1 MAPYLNDQMPSSTM
15 GPPNVTAR
23 TSHSTRDG
31 HDGGGEGG
39 LPRPNTQAKAVPIAI
54 CGMALR
60 LPGGIMT
67 PSQFWDFLLAKRDAR
82 TLVPES
88 RYNVSAYHTGLGKPG
103 EVKSEYGYFL
113 DDSVDIGALDTAIF
127 NMAKTEMER
136 LDPQQRQLLEVVREC
151 FESAGEVNYQG
162 ENIGCFVGTFGEDWA
177 ESFAKDQQI
186 YGLYR
191 ISGCGDL
198 FQSNRISFDFD
209 LRGPSMTIR
218 TGCSSSLIGLHEACG
233 AITRGDCTSAIVAG
247 ANMILGPSM
256 TQAMTE
262 QGVLS
267 PDGSCK
273 SFDAEANGYARAEAI
288 NAVYVKSL
296 EDALRD
302 GNPIRAVIRGT
313 SSNCDGKTL
322 GISQP
327 RAASHE
333 DMIRKAYTVSGVET
347 LSDTA
352 YIECHGTGTAIGD
365 PIETSAVANVFGEQG
380 VYIGSVKPNVGHS
393 EGASGLTSLIKAVLS
408 LENRTIPPNIKFNK
422 PNPRIPFEAWKLK
435 VPVDP
440 VPWPEDRCERA
451 GVNSFGIGGANA
463 HVVLESRNLYL
474 GSAPVI
480 SKAALQPRLL
490 VYSANTSDS
499 LRRQVVNHQQYLRE
513 RPECLHDLSY
523 TLGARRE
530 HLGHRAY
537 SVAGVSA
544 EPKCSP
550 FTKAPSSAPRLV
562 MVFTGQGAQWPQMGR
577 ELFLSNAAFKHSIST
592 MEKYLSTLPDAP
604 SWRISDELC
613 KSSEESNLYK
623 ASYSQPLCTA
633 VQVALVD
640 ALTILGV
647 FPTAVVGHSSGEI
660 AAAYAAGRLTARE
673 AIIAAYYRG
682 VVSGQVTRDGGMA
695 AIGLSWNETS
705 EQLVDGVVIAC
716 ENSPSSVTIS
726 GDSDRVT
733 EVLSNIQK
741 AHPNALAR
749 PLKVDKAYHSHHMK
763 EVGSTYRHLAKGYAL
778 GTSTGTQVD
787 FFSSVT
793 GQLLD
798 GAHVLDASY
807 WQANLE
813 SPVLFRTAVAN
824 LVAHARLESNN
835 NLMLLEV
842 GPHSALAGPL
852 RQILARES
860 AGSPYASCM
869 TRGQDCTTSFLSAM
883 GELYLQNITLDFESL
898 TNPDA
903 TAQVLTD
910 SPSYPW
916 QHDRSVLFETR
927 LSKEWRFRK
936 FPKHE
941 VLGVRV
947 AESTSTEPAWRNVL
961 ILDHVPWI
969 RDHNIK
975 GDVVY
980 PCAAYLAMAG
990 EAVRQLNEESF
1001 SGYSLRNVIVSTAMV
1016 LHDTKSTEIMTSFK
1030 RHRLTDTL
1038 DSSWWEFAISSYNG
1052 SGWVKHCSGEVCAR
1066 DEEDASSSFERPHRM
1081 ARKVSISKWYESSRH
1096 VGASYGP
1103 LFQGLKEISTS
1114 TTQNLASAQAVV
1126 TTTGRTDVYSVHP
1139 TQIDAF
1145 LQLLGVAAAK
1155 GVSRSFKHLVVPT
1168 HAEQIDICNTAA
1180 DFEITTS
1187 AKYNLNGSIVGDGYG
1202 LAPDG
1207 SLALRMKGVKLSPLE
1222 GEESLANSDRHA
1234 AGRLNWKRDINFL
1247 DCADLIRPYSE
1258 RAEEMLP
1265 FFELTALCIEET
1277 LDRVSQT
1284 PSCLPHLETFR
1295 AWMEAQSRSTV
1306 EPSNRMARIQA
1317 LVAEISRTAASPGAE
1332 AMLRVMENAQAVFS
1346 GTSEPLEFL
1355 MADQTLTQI
1364 YNYMDGG
1371 CDRSAFMQA
1380 LGHSNPNL
1388 RVLEIGA
1395 GTGGTTATML
1405 SDLQNPDGGHL
1416 MYSKYTYTDV
1426 SAGFF
1431 SAAKDRFKSWP
1442 NVEFAT
1448 LDISQDPEVQGFNA
1462 GSYDLILATNV
1473 LHATPSLHET
1483 LANVRKL
1490 IHPDGRLLLQELSSD
1505 CKVWN
1510 FVMGVLPGWWLGADD
1525 GRPEEPY
1532 VSPERWEDELRAAG
1546 FDGLEAVVFDSKK
1559 PMQTNALMV
1568 SKPTEASPTSPRDIA
1583 LLCDHNSK
1591 SLAQRLESELV
1602 SVGRHVSVC
1611 GLQDT
1616 IPDNLD
1622 IVALLDFE
1630 QPFFDSMTE
1639 TKFAQFRSFVSNLK
1653 GQGVLWA
1660 TRTSQIMCKDP
1671 RFAQSLGAARV
1682 IRNEFFL
1689 DFATCEIDHPDDSLA
1704 PFIAVLSKFQRRRV
1718 DESFQAEQEYA
1729 IVNGEVY
1736 IPRFYPFHLKED
1748 LLGLETAAV
1757 ADGAVELAVGKY
1769 GRLSTMKWISKPV
1782 RSLDDDEVEIEIH
1795 NDVLI
1800 AMGIVPSSVAGFGI
1814 EAAGIVRKVGSKVE
1828 HVRKGDRVF
1837 TMGGACFSSS
1847 LIVPAPLCVK
1857 IPDSLG
1863 FEDAATMPCVY
1874 ATVIH
1879 SLLDVARVER
1889 GQSVLIHSACGG
1901 VGLAAIQIC
1910 KMIGA
1915 EIYATVGSDN
1925 KVEFLVDNHQIP
1937 RDHIFNSR
1945 DTSFR
1950 DDVLRMT
1957 KGVGVDVVLNSLSG
1971 ELLHA
1976 SWACVAEFGTLLE
1989 IGKRDFIGNGRLA
2002 MNPFELNRNYCGI
2015 DLGHLLERKP
2025 ASVLRLLNN
2034 IVKYYEQGHIRPIKP
2049 IKTFQAIAIEECFR
2063 YMQKGQHIGKI
2074 VVSMTST
2081 KEEDQLQLGGS
2092 QKDVTFDG
2100 EASYLLVGGLG
2111 GLGKA
2116 VSTWMVE
2123 RGARHLIYLSRSAG
2137 KSAEDQDFIRELQ
2150 EQGCVATAVQGNA
2163 ANADDV
2169 AKALQSATNLK
2180 GILQLSM
2187 VLRDRQLSKM
2197 SFEEWNTV
2205 VMPKVQGTWNL
2216 HDLTIDKK
2224 LDFFV
2229 VFSSISGIMGQHGQ
2243 SNYASAN
2250 TFLDAFVQYR
2260 HSKGLVASSMD
2271 IGVMEDTGYVAENPA
2286 MLEGLRATGFHSIRE
2301 SELLDGLT
2309 MAISAG
2315 RSCASEMAD
2324 KSYTNNGQL
2333 ILGLRSTKPLS
2344 DPANRVLWR
2353 RDRRAAVYH
2362 NESNGEGITT
2372 ASATS
2377 NKLREF
2383 LSLCPVHPE
2392 VLHDKT
2398 NVTFLAQQIGLRLY
2412 DMVMKPVEDETSID
2426 ISLSVQDLG
2435 LDSLVAIEMRTWWK
2449 HTFGFD
2455 ISVLEML
2462 GMGSLLALG
2471 EHAAQGLLEKYEKAD
2486 DGRMDVVMSNKM
2498 P

>member
-1 MAPYLNDQMPSSTM
+1 
-15 GPPNVTAR
+15 
-23 TSHSTRDG
+23 
-31 HDGGGEGG
+31 
-39 LPRPNTQAKAVPIAI
+39 
-54 CGMALR
+54 MALR
-60 LPGGIMT
+60 LPGSIMT
-67 PSQFWDFLLAKRDAR
+67 PFQFWDFLLAKKDAR
-82 TLVPES
+82 SLVPDT
-88 RYNVSAYHTGLGKPG
+88 RYNISAYHTGLGKPG

-113 DDSVDIGALDTAIF
+113 DDSVDIGALDTTFF
-127 NMAKTEMER
+127 NMAKTEMDP

-151 FESAGEVNYQG
+151 FESAGELNYQG
-162 ENIGCFVGTFGEDWA
+162 KNIGCFVGTFGEDWA
-177 ESFAKDQQI
+177 ESFAKDQQT

-191 ISGCGDL
+191 IS
-198 FQSNRISFDFD
+198 RSFSS
-209 LRGPSMTIR
+209 PSMTIR

-233 AITRGDCTSAIVAG
+233 AIARGDCTSAIVGG
-247 ANMILGPSM
+247 ANMILGPSL

-288 NAVYVKSL
+288 NAVYVKPL

-313 SSNCDGKTL
+313 SSNSDGKTI

-327 RAASHE
+327 SAASHE
-333 DMIRKAYTVSGVET
+333 DMMRKAYSLAGIET

-422 PNPRIPFEAWKLK
+422 PNPRIAFGARKLR

-463 HVVLESRNLYL
+463 HVVLESKDFYL
-474 GSAPVI
+474 GSAPLV
-480 SKAALQPRLL
+480 SKAAPQPRIL
-490 VYSANTSDS
+490 VYLANTPDS
-499 LRRQVVNHQQYLRE
+499 LRRQVVNHQQYLKE

-530 HLGHRAY
+530 HLVHRAY

-550 FTKAPSSAPRLV
+550 FTKAPSSAPKLV

-577 ELFLSNAAFKHSIST
+577 ELFQSNAAFAHSIST
-592 MEKYLSTLPDAP
+592 TEKYLSTLPDAP
-604 SWRISDELC
+604 SWQISDELC
-613 KSSEESNLYK
+613 KSSKESNLHK

-640 ALTILGV
+640 ALTVLGV
-647 FPTAVVGHSSGEI
+647 VPAAVVGHSSGEM

-695 AIGLSWNETS
+695 AIGLGWDETS
-705 EQLVDGVVIAC
+705 EHLVDGVVIAC

-726 GDSDRVT
+726 GDADRVK
-733 EVLSNIQK
+733 EVLSSIQK

-763 EVGSTYRHLAKGYAL
+763 EVGSTYRQLAKGHAL
-778 GTSTGTQVD
+778 GTSTGTKVD

-798 GAHVLDASY
+798 DAQLLDAAY

-813 SPVLFRTAVAN
+813 SPVLFRTAIAN
-824 LVAHARLESNN
+824 LVAHARLESKD
-835 NLMLLEV
+835 NLMILEV

-860 AGSPYASCM
+860 AGSSYASCM

-883 GELYLQNITLDFESL
+883 GELYLQNITLDFEAL

-910 SPSYPW
+910 TPPYPW
-916 QHDRSVLFETR
+916 QHDRSLLFETR
-927 LSKEWRFRK
+927 LSKEWRFPK

-941 VLGVRV
+941 LLGVRV

-980 PCAAYLAMAG
+980 PCAAYVAMAG
-990 EAVRQLNEESF
+990 EAVRQLNEEQF
-1001 SGYSLRNVIVSTAMV
+1001 GGYSLRNVIVSTAMV
-1016 LHDTKSTEIMTSFK
+1016 HNDTKSMEIMTSLK

-1038 DSSWWEFAISSYNG
+1038 DSAWWEFTISSYNG
-1052 SGWVKHCSGEVCAR
+1052 SAWIKHCSGEVCSQNG
-1066 DEEDASSSFERPHRM
+1066 EGSGSSFERPRRM
-1081 ARKVSISKWYESSRH
+1081 SRKVSPAKWYESSRH
-1096 VGASYGP
+1096 VGANYGP

-1114 TTQNLASAQAVV
+1114 TTDNLASSRAVV

-1145 LQLLGVAAAK
+1145 LQLLGIAAAK
-1155 GVSRSFKHLVVPT
+1155 GVNRSFKHLALPT
-1168 HAEQIDICNTAA
+1168 YAEQIDVCSTPA
-1180 DFEITTS
+1180 DFDITTS
-1187 AKYNLNGSIVGDGYG
+1187 AKYNLNGSILGDGYG
-1202 LAPDG
+1202 LGTNG

-1222 GEESLANSDRHA
+1222 GEESLGNNDRHA
-1234 AGRLNWKRDINFL
+1234 AGRLNWKPDIDFL
-1247 DCADLIRPYSE
+1247 DCADLIQPYSG

-1277 LDRVSQT
+1277 LDRVSQV
-1284 PSCLPHLETFR
+1284 PSRLPHLEKFR
-1295 AWMEAQSRSTV
+1295 SWMKAHPKSTGG
-1306 EPSNRMARIQA
+1306 PSDRVAKIQA
-1317 LVAEISRTAASPGAE
+1317 LVAEVSETAAAPVAE
-1332 AMLRVMENAQAVFS
+1332 AILKVMENAQAVFN
-1346 GTSEPLEFL
+1346 GTTEPLEFL
-1355 MADQTLTQI
+1355 MADQTLTQL

-1380 LGHSNPNL
+1380 SGHSNPKL
-1388 RVLEIGA
+1388 RILEIGA
-1395 GTGGTTATML
+1395 GTGGTIATIL
-1405 SDLQNPDGGHL
+1405 SNLQSRDGGHL
-1416 MYSKYTYTDV
+1416 MYSNYTYTDI

-1431 SAAKDRFKSWP
+1431 LAAKDRFKSWP
-1442 NVEFAT
+1442 NIEFAT
-1448 LDISQDPEVQGFNA
+1448 LDISQDPEAQGLKTA
-1462 GSYDLILATNV
+1462 SYDLVLATNV
-1473 LHATPSLHET
+1473 LHATPNLHET

-1490 IHPDGRLLLQELSSD
+1490 IRPDGRLLLQELSAA
-1505 CKVWN
+1505 CKCWN
-1510 FVMGVLPGWWLGADD
+1510 FVMGVLPGWWLGAGD
-1525 GRPEEPY
+1525 GRADEPC
-1532 VSPERWEDELRAAG
+1532 VSPQRWEDELREAG
-1546 FDGLEAVVFDSKK
+1546 FDGLDAVVFDARE
-1559 PMQTNALMV
+1559 PLQINALMMA
-1568 SKPTEASPTSPRDIA
+1568 KPIEAAPISPRDITV
-1583 LLCDHNSK
+1583 LCDHSSQ
-1591 SLAQRLESELV
+1591 SLAQNLKSELV
-1602 SVGRHVSVC
+1602 SAGRHVVVC
-1611 GLQDT
+1611 GLEDT
-1616 IPDNLD
+1616 IPDDRD
-1622 IVALLDFE
+1622 IVALLDLE
-1630 QPFFDSMTE
+1630 QPFFANIRE
-1639 TKFAQFRSFVSNLK
+1639 AKFDQFRAFVSHL
-1653 GQGVLWA
+1653 
-1660 TRTSQIMCKDP
+1660 RMMCKDP

-1682 IRNEFFL
+1682 IRNEFSL

-1704 PFIAVLSKFQRRRV
+1704 PFMAVLSKFQSRRE
-1718 DESFQAEQEYA
+1718 DESFQPEQEYA

-1736 IPRFYPFHLKED
+1736 VPRFYPFLLKED
-1748 LLGLETAAV
+1748 PLALGTSEVAA
-1757 ADGAVELAVGKY
+1757 GPVELAVGKY
-1769 GRLSTMKWISKPV
+1769 GRLSTMKLVSRPIRP
-1782 RSLDDDEVEIEIH
+1782 LDDSEVEIETQ
-1795 NDVLI
+1795 NVGMNFKDVLI

-1814 EAAGIVRKVGSKVE
+1814 EAAGIVRGVGSKVE
-1828 HVRKGDRVF
+1828 HVREGDRVF

-1847 LIVPAPLCVK
+1847 LLVSATLCVK
-1857 IPDSLG
+1857 IPDSLS

-1879 SLLDVARVER
+1879 SLLDVSRVEK

-1925 KVEFLVDNHQIP
+1925 KVEFLIDNYEIP
-1937 RDHIFNSR
+1937 RDHIFHSK

-1957 KGVGVDVVLNSLSG
+1957 EGAGVDVVLNSLSG
-1971 ELLHA
+1971 ELLHT
-1976 SWACVAEFGTLLE
+1976 SWDCVAEFGTLLE

-2025 ASVLRLLNN
+2025 ASVFRLLNK
-2034 IVKYYEQGHIRPIKP
+2034 IVKYYEQGYIQPIKP
-2049 IKTFQAIAIEECFR
+2049 IKTFQASAVEECFR

-2074 VVSMTST
+2074 VVSMTATS
-2081 KEEDQLQLGGS
+2081 KQEQLLPSES
-2092 QKDVTFDG
+2092 QTDVTFDSD
-2100 EASYLLVGGLG
+2100 ASYLLVGGLG

-2137 KSAEDQDFIRELQ
+2137 KSAEDQDFIHELQ
-2150 EQGCVATAVQGNA
+2150 EQDCVATAVQGNA
-2163 ANADDV
+2163 ANEDDV
-2169 AKALQSATNLK
+2169 AKAVQSATKLK
-2180 GILQLSM
+2180 GILQMSM
-2187 VLRDRQLSKM
+2187 VLRDRQLSRM
-2197 SFEEWNTV
+2197 TFREWNAV

-2216 HDLTIDKK
+2216 HNLTIGKK

-2229 VFSSISGIMGQHGQ
+2229 MFSSISGIMGQHGQ

-2260 HSKGLVASSMD
+2260 HSKDMAASSMD
-2271 IGVMEDTGYVAENPA
+2271 IGVMEDAGYVAENPA
-2286 MLEGLRATGFHSIRE
+2286 MLEGMRAAGFHTIRE
-2301 SELLDGLT
+2301 SELLDALI

-2315 RSCASEMAD
+2315 RSCATEMSD
-2324 KSYTNNGQL
+2324 KSYTNNGQFV
-2333 ILGLRSTKPLS
+2333 LGLRSSKPLS
-2344 DPANRVLWR
+2344 DSANRVLWR

-2362 NESNGEGITT
+2362 NESSVEGAMA
-2372 ASATS
+2372 ASTTS

-2383 LSLCPVHPE
+2383 LALCTVNPE
-2392 VLHDKT
+2392 ILHDKT

-2412 DMVMKPVEDETSID
+2412 DMVMKPVEDETTID

-2435 LDSLVAIEMRTWWK
+2435 LDSLVAIEMKTWWK

-2462 GMGSLLALG
+2462 GMGSVLALG
-2471 EHAAQGLLEKYEKAD
+2471 EHAAQDCTAL
-2486 DGRMDVVMSNKM
+2486 
-2498 P
+2498 

>member
-1 MAPYLNDQMPSSTM
+1 
-15 GPPNVTAR
+15 
-23 TSHSTRDG
+23 
-31 HDGGGEGG
+31 
-39 LPRPNTQAKAVPIAI
+39 
-54 CGMALR
+54 MALR
-60 LPGGIMT
+60 LPGSIMT
-67 PSQFWDFLLAKRDAR
+67 PFQFWDFLLAKKDAR
-82 TLVPES
+82 SLVPDT
-88 RYNVSAYHTGLGKPG
+88 RYNISAYHTGLGKPG

-113 DDSVDIGALDTAIF
+113 DDSVDIGALDTTFF

-162 ENIGCFVGTFGEDWA
+162 KNIGCFVGTFGEDWA
-177 ESFAKDQQI
+177 ESSAKDQQT

-191 ISGCGDL
+191 ISRYGDL
-198 FQSNRISFDFD
+198 FQSNRISFDSD

-233 AITRGDCTSAIVAG
+233 AIARGDCTSAIVGG
-247 ANMILGPSM
+247 ANMILGPSL

-288 NAVYVKSL
+288 NAVYVKPL

-313 SSNCDGKTL
+313 SSNSDGKTI

-327 RAASHE
+327 SAASHE
-333 DMIRKAYTVSGVET
+333 DMMRKAYSLAGIET

-422 PNPRIPFEAWKLK
+422 PNPRIAFGARKIG

-440 VPWPEDRCERA
+440 VRWPEDRCERA

-463 HVVLESRNLYL
+463 HVVLESKNFYL
-474 GSAPVI
+474 GSAPLV
-480 SKAALQPRLL
+480 SKAAPQPRIL
-490 VYSANTSDS
+490 VYSANTPDS
-499 LRRQVVNHQQYLRE
+499 LRRQVE

-530 HLGHRAY
+530 HLVHRAY

-544 EPKCSP
+544 EPN
-550 FTKAPSSAPRLV
+550 SAPKL
-562 MVFTGQGAQWPQMGR
+562 GAQWPQTRR
-577 ELFLSNAAFKHSIST
+577 ELFHT
-592 MEKYLSTLPDAP
+592 TEKYLSTLPDAP

-613 KSSEESNLYK
+613 KSSKESNLHK

-640 ALTILGV
+640 ALTVLGV
-647 FPTAVVGHSSGEI
+647 VPAAVVGHSSGEM

-695 AIGLSWNETS
+695 AIGLGWDETS
-705 EQLVDGVVIAC
+705 EHLVDGVVIAC

-726 GDSDRVT
+726 GDADRVK
-733 EVLSNIQK
+733 EVLSSIQK

-763 EVGSTYRHLAKGYAL
+763 EVGSTYRQLAKGHAL
-778 GTSTGTQVD
+778 GTSTGTKVD

-798 GAHVLDASY
+798 DARLLDAAY

-813 SPVLFRTAVAN
+813 SPVLFRTAIAN
-824 LVAHARLESNN
+824 LVAHARLESKD
-835 NLMLLEV
+835 NLMILEV

-883 GELYLQNITLDFESL
+883 GELYLQNITLDFEAL

-903 TAQVLTD
+903 TA
-910 SPSYPW
+910 
-916 QHDRSVLFETR
+916 H
-927 LSKEWRFRK
+927 WRFPK

-941 VLGVRV
+941 LLGVRV

-980 PCAAYLAMAG
+980 PCAAYVAMAG
-990 EAVRQLNEESF
+990 EAVRQLNEEQF
-1001 SGYSLRNVIVSTAMV
+1001 GGYSLRNVIVSTAMV
-1016 LHDTKSTEIMTSFK
+1016 LNDTKSMEIMTSLK

-1038 DSSWWEFAISSYNG
+1038 DSAWWEFTISSYNG
-1052 SGWVKHCSGEVCAR
+1052 SAWIKHCSEEVCSQNGR
-1066 DEEDASSSFERPHRM
+1066 GSGSSFERPRRM
-1081 ARKVSISKWYESSRH
+1081 SRKVSPAKWYESSRH
-1096 VGASYGP
+1096 VGANYGP
-1103 LFQGLKEISTS
+1103 LFPGLKEISTS
-1114 TTQNLASAQAVV
+1114 TTDNLASARAVV

-1145 LQLLGVAAAK
+1145 LQLLGIAAAK
-1155 GVSRSFKHLVVPT
+1155 GVNRSFKHLAVPT
-1168 HAEQIDICNTAA
+1168 YAEQIDVCSTPA
-1180 DFEITTS
+1180 DFDITTS
-1187 AKYNLNGSIVGDGYG
+1187 AKYNLNGSILGDGYG
-1202 LAPDG
+1202 LGTNG

-1222 GEESLANSDRHA
+1222 GEESL
-1234 AGRLNWKRDINFL
+1234 
-1247 DCADLIRPYSE
+1247 
-1258 RAEEMLP
+1258 EMLP

-1277 LDRVSQT
+1277 LDRVSQV
-1284 PSCLPHLETFR
+1284 PSRLPHLEEF
-1295 AWMEAQSRSTV
+1295 
-1306 EPSNRMARIQA
+1306 P
-1317 LVAEISRTAASPGAE
+1317 LVAEVSETAAAPVAE
-1332 AMLRVMENAQAVFS
+1332 AMLKVMENAQAVFN
-1346 GTSEPLEFL
+1346 GTTEPLEFL
-1355 MADQTLTQI
+1355 MADQTLTQL

-1380 LGHSNPNL
+1380 LGHSNPKL
-1388 RVLEIGA
+1388 RILEIGA
-1395 GTGGTTATML
+1395 GTGGTTATIL
-1405 SDLQNPDGGHL
+1405 SDLQSRDGGNL
-1416 MYSKYTYTDV
+1416 MYSNYTYTDI

-1442 NVEFAT
+1442 NIEFAT
-1448 LDISQDPEVQGFNA
+1448 LDISQDPEAQGLKTA
-1462 GSYDLILATNV
+1462 SYDLVLATNV
-1473 LHATPSLHET
+1473 LHATPNLHET

-1490 IHPDGRLLLQELSSD
+1490 IRPDGRLLLQELSAA
-1505 CKVWN
+1505 CK
-1510 FVMGVLPGWWLGADD
+1510 AD
-1525 GRPEEPY
+1525 EPY
-1532 VSPERWEDELRAAG
+1532 VSPQRWEDELREAG
-1546 FDGLEAVVFDSKK
+1546 FDGLDAVVFDARE
-1559 PMQTNALMV
+1559 PLQINALMMA
-1568 SKPTEASPTSPRDIA
+1568 KPIEAAPISPRDITV
-1583 LLCDHNSK
+1583 LCDHSSQ
-1591 SLAQRLESELV
+1591 SLAQNLKSELV
-1602 SVGRHVSVC
+1602 SAGRHVVVC
-1611 GLQDT
+1611 GLEDT
-1616 IPDNLD
+1616 IPDNRD
-1622 IVALLDFE
+1622 IVALLDLE
-1630 QPFFDSMTE
+1630 QPFFANIREAKSD
-1639 TKFAQFRSFVSNLK
+1639 QFRALVSHLK

-1660 TRTSQIMCKDP
+1660 TRTSQMMCKNP

-1682 IRNEFFL
+1682 IRNEFSL
-1689 DFATCEIDHPDDSLA
+1689 DVATCEIDHPDDSLA
-1704 PFIAVLSKFQRRRV
+1704 PFMAVLSKFQSRRE
-1718 DESFQAEQEYA
+1718 DESFQPEQEYA

-1736 IPRFYPFHLKED
+1736 VPR
-1748 LLGLETAAV
+1748 
-1757 ADGAVELAVGKY
+1757 
-1769 GRLSTMKWISKPV
+1769 
-1782 RSLDDDEVEIEIH
+1782 
-1795 NDVLI
+1795 
-1800 AMGIVPSSVAGFGI
+1800 
-1814 EAAGIVRKVGSKVE
+1814 
-1828 HVRKGDRVF
+1828 
-1837 TMGGACFSSS
+1837 
-1847 LIVPAPLCVK
+1847 
-1857 IPDSLG
+1857 
-1863 FEDAATMPCVY
+1863 
-1874 ATVIH
+1874 
-1879 SLLDVARVER
+1879 
-1889 GQSVLIHSACGG
+1889 
-1901 VGLAAIQIC
+1901 

-1925 KVEFLVDNHQIP
+1925 KVEFLIDNYEIP
-1937 RDHIFNSR
+1937 RDHIFHSR

-1957 KGVGVDVVLNSLSG
+1957 EGAGVDIVLNSLSG

-1976 SWACVAEFGTLLE
+1976 SWDCVAEFGTLLE

-2025 ASVLRLLNN
+2025 ASVFRLLNK
-2034 IVKYYEQGHIRPIKP
+2034 IVKYYEQGYIQPIKP
-2049 IKTFQAIAIEECFR
+2049 IKTFQASAVEECFR

-2074 VVSMTST
+2074 VVSMTATS
-2081 KEEDQLQLGGS
+2081 KQEHLLPSES
-2092 QKDVTFDG
+2092 QTDVTFDSD
-2100 EASYLLVGGLG
+2100 ASYLLVGGLG
-2111 GLGKA
+2111 GLGRA

-2137 KSAEDQDFIRELQ
+2137 KSAEDQDFIHELQ
-2150 EQGCVATAVQGNA
+2150 EQDCVATAVQGNA
-2163 ANADDV
+2163 ANEDDV
-2169 AKALQSATNLK
+2169 AKAVQSATKLK
-2180 GILQLSM
+2180 GILQMSM
-2187 VLRDRQLSKM
+2187 LLRDCQLSRM
-2197 SFEEWNTV
+2197 TFREWNAV

-2216 HDLTIDKK
+2216 HNLTIGKK

-2229 VFSSISGIMGQHGQ
+2229 MFSSISGIMGQHGQ
-2243 SNYASAN
+2243 SNYSSAN

-2260 HSKGLVASSMD
+2260 HSKDMAASSRD
-2271 IGVMEDTGYVAENPA
+2271 IGVMEDAGYVAENPA
-2286 MLEGLRATGFHSIRE
+2286 MLEGMRAAGFHTIRE
-2301 SELLDGLT
+2301 SELLEALI

-2315 RSCASEMAD
+2315 RSCATEMSD
-2324 KSYTNNGQL
+2324 KSYTNNGQFV
-2333 ILGLRSTKPLS
+2333 LGLRSSKPLS
-2344 DPANRVLWR
+2344 DSANRVLWR

-2362 NESNGEGITT
+2362 NESSVEGAMA
-2372 ASATS
+2372 ASTTS

-2383 LSLCPVHPE
+2383 LALCTVNPE
-2392 VLHDKT
+2392 IPHDKT
-2398 NVTFLAQQIGLRLY
+2398 NVTFLAQQVGLRLY
-2412 DMVMKPVEDETSID
+2412 DMVMKPVEDETTID

-2435 LDSLVAIEMRTWWK
+2435 LDSLVAIEMKTWWK

-2462 GMGSLLALG
+2462 GMGSVLALG
-2471 EHAAQGLLEKYEKAD
+2471 EHAAQGLLDKYEKAD
-2486 DGRMDVVMSNKM
+2486 DGRNDFVMSTKR